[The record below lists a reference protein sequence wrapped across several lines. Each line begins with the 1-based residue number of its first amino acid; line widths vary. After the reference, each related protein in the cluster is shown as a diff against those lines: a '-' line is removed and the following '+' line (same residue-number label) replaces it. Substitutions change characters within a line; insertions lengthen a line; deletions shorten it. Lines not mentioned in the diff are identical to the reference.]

1 MAEFLCKEIVAD
13 VIGAYLLVYRDT
25 CAFRREYEPARLA
38 NQMTANLIQ
47 RGRVVV
53 KIFSGRSWKGPSRKK
68 NSRCIFLVNNQCLV
82 VVMKVVHLR
91 SRDLE
96 DLDKQVNASELEVGL
111 ALNFG
116 SRTPEFWRVQKRST
130 SDTCVKQNNEKQ

>member
-13 VIGAYLLVYRDT
+13 IIGVYLLVYRDT

-38 NQMTANLIQ
+38 KQLTEMLTQ

-53 KIFSGRSWKGPSRKK
+53 KVLSGGSGKGTLRNKNARS
-68 NSRCIFLVNNQCLV
+68 ILLVNNQCLV

-91 SRDLE
+91 SKDFEGLE
-96 DLDKQVNASELEVGL
+96 KQVNASELDVGL

-116 SRTPEFWRVQKRST
+116 SRTPEFWRVQKNHNQALVQDKT
-130 SDTCVKQNNEKQ
+130 TK

>member
-13 VIGAYLLVYRDT
+13 IVGVYLLVYRDT

-38 NQMTANLIQ
+38 KQLTEMLTQ

-53 KIFSGRSWKGPSRKK
+53 KVLSGGSGKGTLRNKNARSVL
-68 NSRCIFLVNNQCLV
+68 LVNNQCLV

-91 SRDLE
+91 SKDFEGLE
-96 DLDKQVNASELEVGL
+96 KQVNASELDVGL

-116 SRTPEFWRVQKRST
+116 SRTPEFWRVQKNHNQALVQDKT
-130 SDTCVKQNNEKQ
+130 TK

>member
-13 VIGAYLLVYRDT
+13 IIGVYLLVYRDT
-25 CAFRREYEPARLA
+25 CAFRREYEPVRLA
-38 NQMTANLIQ
+38 KQLTEMLTQ

-53 KIFSGRSWKGPSRKK
+53 KVLSGGSGKGTLRNKNARS
-68 NSRCIFLVNNQCLV
+68 ILLVNNQCLV

-91 SRDLE
+91 SKDFEGLE
-96 DLDKQVNASELEVGL
+96 KQVNASELDVGL

-116 SRTPEFWRVQKRST
+116 SRTPEFWRVQKNHNQALVQDKT
-130 SDTCVKQNNEKQ
+130 TK